1 MAESAPTAARAPFSE
16 PVILTPA
23 SATTQLRLLLSPRGQ
38 GFRNVLARGE
48 QRDLYAGLGLIG
60 FAFWL
65 LIFGSVY
72 FLVGKFLD
80 IEGFG
85 PFLARKLMEMLL
97 ASLFVMLTFSNIIT
111 ALSTYYLSEDLELI
125 LSLPVSRPTFHYAR
139 FVDTLTQSSW
149 MMGLFG
155 FPVFLAYGLRSE
167 AGPAYYSALLFA
179 VPSLL
184 MLSTNIGI
192 TVSTIL
198 VNVFPARRTRELM
211 VLLAML
217 TMAALFVLLRSLR
230 PERLVNA
237 QEFENAA
244 AYVAQLA
251 LPAPVL
257 FPPRWAS
264 DLISATML
272 YQPFPWASALLLLT
286 GLLAS
291 SAIARWTT
299 AWGFD
304 TGWSRSQEA
313 RSARFYRSKVFD
325 TLVLAVPRS
334 WRPHLSKEL
343 RVFVRD
349 PAQWSQIFLLMGVC
363 GVCLVSIHALPLDAF
378 QGQLLASIKQ
388 AMSFLNLGMGGFVM
402 AAIAAR
408 FNFAA
413 VSREGRA
420 FWLVRS
426 GPIDPATLLR
436 AKSVLGFVPMLL
448 VGQVVTI
455 GSGLMLEAP
464 GWLLAIESV
473 TMVFMAYAMSGLAV
487 SLGAIWPDF
496 RADTAARAST
506 GPAAVFFM
514 VLALTLNFVV
524 LALEVVGFY
533 AGYVG
538 NYAGAGAAAVA
549 VVALCTFVG
558 TWPIERAARTL
569 WASGL

>member
-1 MAESAPTAARAPFSE
+1 MAPPTDVTLLAPDVPPAAGAVR
-16 PVILTPA
+16 
-23 SATTQLRLLLSPRGQ
+23 QLRLLLSPRAQ
-38 GFRNVLARGE
+38 GFRNILLRGE
-48 QRDLYAGLGLIG
+48 QRALYVGLGGIG
-60 FAFWL
+60 VLFWL

-111 ALSTYYLSEDLELI
+111 ALSTYYLSDDLELV
-125 LSLPVSRPTFHYAR
+125 LSLPVARPTFHYAR

-149 MMGLFG
+149 MMAVFG
-155 FPVFLAYGLRSE
+155 VPVFLAYGLRSQ
-167 AGPAYYSALLFA
+167 AGVAYYAALFFTI
-179 VPSLL
+179 PSLL
-184 MLSTNIGI
+184 MLAANAGI
-192 TVSTIL
+192 TISTVL

-211 VLLAML
+211 VLLAVMM
-217 TMAALFVLLRSLR
+217 MAALFVLLRTLR
-230 PERLVNA
+230 PERLVDA
-237 QEFENAA
+237 QAFQNAA
-244 AYVAQLA
+244 AYVAQLSV
-251 LPAPVL
+251 PAPVL

-264 DLISATML
+264 DVISATML
-272 YQPFPWASALLLLT
+272 YQPFPWTDAALLLT

-291 SAIARWTT
+291 TAIARWTT

-304 TGWSRSQEA
+304 NGWSRSQEA

-325 TLVLAVPRS
+325 TLALAVPVA
-334 WRPHLSKEL
+334 WRPHVSKEL

-349 PAQWSQIFLLMGVC
+349 PAQWSQVFLLAGVC
-363 GVCLVSIHALPLDAF
+363 GVYLVSIHALPFEAF

-420 FWLVRS
+420 FWLVRA
-426 GPIDPATLLR
+426 GPVDPATLLR
-436 AKSVLGFVPMLL
+436 AKSVLGFVPMMI
-448 VGQVVTI
+448 VGQTVTV
-455 GSGLMLEAP
+455 GSGWMLGAP

-473 TMVFMAYAMSGLAV
+473 TTMFLCYAMSGLAV
-487 SLGAIWPDF
+487 SLGAVWPDF
-496 RADTAARAST
+496 RADTAARAAT

-514 VLALTLNFVV
+514 VLALTLDFVV
-524 LALEVVGFY
+524 LALEVIAFY
-533 AGYVG
+533 AGYLG
-538 NYAGAGAAAVA
+538 HYAIVALAAAL
-549 VVALCTFVG
+549 VVGLCVFVG
-558 TWPIERAARTL
+558 TWPVQRAGRAL

>member
-1 MAESAPTAARAPFSE
+1 MVDGGDVSAARPAN
-16 PVILTPA
+16 PVH
-23 SATTQLRLLLSPRGQ
+23 QLRLLLSPRAQ
-38 GFRNVLARGE
+38 GFRNVLLRGE
-48 QRDLYAGLGLIG
+48 QRGLYFGLGAIG
-60 FAFWL
+60 FLFWL
-65 LIFGSVY
+65 GIFGSVY

-85 PFLARKLMEMLL
+85 PFLARKLMDMLL

-111 ALSTYYLSEDLELI
+111 ALSTYYLSEDLELV
-125 LSLPVSRPTFHYAR
+125 LSLPVSRRTFHYAR
-139 FVDTLTQSSW
+139 FLDTLTQSSW
-149 MMGLFG
+149 MMALFG
-155 FPVFLAYGLRSE
+155 VPVFLAYGLRSH
-167 AGPAYYSALLFA
+167 AGFAYYAALLFA

-184 MLSTNIGI
+184 MLATNVGVTI
-192 TVSTIL
+192 STIL

-211 VLLAML
+211 VLLAMMM
-217 TMAALFVLLRSLR
+217 MAALFVLLRSLR

-244 AYVAQLA
+244 AYIAQLS

-264 DLISATML
+264 EVISSTML
-272 YQPFPWASALLLLT
+272 YAPFPWTEAALLLT

-291 SAIARWTT
+291 TAIARWTT

-304 TGWSRSQEA
+304 NGWSRSQEA

-325 TLVLAVPRS
+325 ALALCVPRT

-349 PAQWSQIFLLMGVC
+349 PAQWSQVFLLMGVC
-363 GVCLVSIHALPLDAF
+363 GVYLVSIHALPFQAF
-378 QGQLLASIKQ
+378 QGQLLVAMKQ

-420 FWLVRS
+420 FWLVRA
-426 GPIDPATLLR
+426 GPVEPATLLR
-436 AKSVLGFVPMLL
+436 AKSVLGLVPMIF

-473 TMVFMAYAMSGLAV
+473 TMVFLAYAMSGLAV
-487 SLGAIWPDF
+487 SLGAFWPDF
-496 RADTAARAST
+496 RADTAARAAT

-514 VLALTLNFVV
+514 VLALTLDFIV
-524 LALEVVGFY
+524 LALEVLGFY
-533 AGYVG
+533 AGYLQHYG
-538 NYAGAGAAAVA
+538 IAALIAGAVI
-549 VVALCTFVG
+549 ALCVFVG
-558 TWPIERAARTL
+558 TWPIERGARAL
-569 WASGL
+569 WARGL